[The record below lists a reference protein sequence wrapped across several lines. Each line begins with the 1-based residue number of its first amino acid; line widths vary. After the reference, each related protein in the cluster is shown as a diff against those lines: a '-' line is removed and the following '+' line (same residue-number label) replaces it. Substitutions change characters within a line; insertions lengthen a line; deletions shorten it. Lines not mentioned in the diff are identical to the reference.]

1 MNQNLPEENGAPL
14 ETQNVTPNVPQN
26 NMEGEVKS
34 KKANKKIVIG
44 VIAVLV
50 VAIIAVVVAKVF
62 FINDPKEVFE
72 SSITTLF
79 DYMEQK
85 TNEYVPNEMNLE
97 ENDLMINGT
106 ISFNTDQD
114 LGELEELKNYAVD
127 LEIGVSLKNEIL
139 KANIGLLEN
148 SQDFLAA
155 NVFVQD
161 GHAYIKMPELLN
173 ETIDNGEYD
182 WDSSVSVT
190 SPTYTKE
197 DYLTIIR
204 GTKEMLIASINKE
217 KITIQKDI
225 TLEGV
230 DEKVTEI
237 SYIIDKETYNKMLNS
252 FYSYMSNHND
262 YLEVL
267 SKISGDD
274 TTEILESLEEAIEAD
289 NYTGSTEINIYTKG
303 LQNEIVEAVIDDG
316 ETSLRIKTDGDKYIL
331 SYNNNS
337 FTLREV
343 DNILTIDYDVED
355 YTGTV
360 TIENKGA
367 GENSNAYTVNV
378 LMNNEDV
385 SFELAMDLGTNYD
398 ANLEKEEL
406 GTVLDIDT
414 LTEEQSATILNNLLT
429 KIEGTP
435 FETLLEYLII
445 SSDTGT
451 ETYNYS
457 Y

>member
-1 MNQNLPEENGAPL
+1 MNENLQNENSTPL

-26 NMEGEVKS
+26 NMEGEAKP
-34 KKANKKIVIG
+34 KKDNKKIVIG

-106 ISFNTDQD
+106 ISFNTNQD
-114 LGELEELKNYAVD
+114 LGELEDLKNYAVD

-190 SPTYTKE
+190 STTYTKE

-204 GTKEMLIASINKE
+204 GTKEMLIASINKD
-217 KITIQKDI
+217 KITTQKDI
-225 TLEGV
+225 TLEGSS
-230 DEKVTEI
+230 EKVTEI
-237 SYIIDKETYNKMLNS
+237 TYAIDKETYNEMLNS
-252 FYSYMSNHND
+252 FYNYMTNHND
-262 YLEVL
+262 YVEALAKVTSSDAETILEAVGEARENN
-267 SKISGDD
+267 SYEGGIKIS
-274 TTEILESLEEAIEAD
+274 
-289 NYTGSTEINIYTKG
+289 IYTKG

-316 ETSLRIKTDGDKYIL
+316 ETSIRVKIDGDKYTL
-331 SYNNNS
+331 LNNNNS
-337 FTLREV
+337 FTLREA

-355 YTGTV
+355 YTGTI

-367 GENSNAYTVNV
+367 KENSNAYTVNV
-378 LMNNEDV
+378 LTNSEDV
-385 SFELAMDLGTNYD
+385 SFELSMDLGTNYD

-406 GTVLDIDT
+406 GTVIDINA

-435 FETLLEYLII
+435 FETLLQYYII
-445 SSDTGT
+445 AQSDNTDNNY
-451 ETYNYS
+451 TY
-457 Y
+457 